1 MTRTV
6 REWYFG
12 ERDKEE
18 IKAFS
23 KEISKLFKY
32 KGYNPKVD
40 MFEDYFNLE
49 DFDFIPCILI
59 ALDDARIEEL
69 DKIEDYLDSVYD
81 PSVNIKLQDLI
92 KNSEKFDGTVKEKL
106 IKEKLKETLFEK
118 QKEFSDFVDFIFS
131 CSDDVKEKFVNWLF

>member
-81 PSVNIKLQDLI
+81 SSVNIKLQDLK
-92 KNSEKFDGTVKEKL
+92 KNAEKFEQAEKERLKYL
-106 IKEKLKETLFEK
+106 LVEKDKSFD
-118 QKEFSDFVDFIFS
+118 DFVDFIFT
-131 CSDDVKEKFVNWLF
+131 CNEDVKKKFVNWIVN